1 MVGEAGQGGGTYTLK
16 VVVFPPA
23 HPSSLIF
30 SFSQNS
36 GVCKQEWGPCLL
48 MRTGGDEQTAS
59 TVCVFLVSTCV
70 SACACLDNECVRD
83 PERKQACTRAG
94 WLR

>member
-1 MVGEAGQGGGTYTLK
+1 MRHGWEGTHTLK

-23 HPSSLIF
+23 HTSSLIF

-36 GVCKQEWGPCLL
+36 GVCKQERGPCLL

-59 TVCVFLVSTCV
+59 TVCVFLVS
-70 SACACLDNECVRD
+70 ACASVCTCLDNECVRD
-83 PERKQACTRAG
+83 MERKQAC
-94 WLR
+94 